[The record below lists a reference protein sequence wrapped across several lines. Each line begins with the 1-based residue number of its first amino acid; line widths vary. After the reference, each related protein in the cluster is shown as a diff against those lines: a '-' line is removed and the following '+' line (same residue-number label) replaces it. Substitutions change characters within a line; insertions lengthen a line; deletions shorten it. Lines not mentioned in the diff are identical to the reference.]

1 MNPNTSK
8 VSAGSPLRFLDAA
21 VLSKMDNLELVART
35 VVEGFISGLHRS
47 PHMGFSVD
55 FAQYRQYV
63 EGDDIRQIDWKVY
76 ARSDRHYV
84 KQYEGETSTNVYL
97 LLDISGSM
105 AYCSDAVS
113 KIDYAS
119 YLTASLAYFAQ
130 RQRDRVGLTTFAAG
144 LVDKLAPRCRREH
157 LLSVLHAIGKVK
169 SDAGTA
175 FGKPLQA
182 LAETIRRRGIVVL
195 ISDLYAP
202 TQEVIRNI
210 RQFRFKGNDIIIF
223 QILDPQEQHF
233 RFSKPVQMVDM
244 ETSRRMIVAPALVRE
259 EYLSKLNSHQDQIR
273 DACGSLGADF
283 LAMETSQPLDLALYR
298 YLSTRR
304 KSM

>member
-1 MNPNTSK
+1 MNPQ
-8 VSAGSPLRFLDAA
+8 AGTASQHTPLRFLDPA
-21 VLSKMDNLELVART
+21 VLSRIGNLELVART

-47 PHMGFSVD
+47 PFLGFSVD
-55 FAQYRQYV
+55 FAQYRQYI

-105 AYCSDAVS
+105 AYRSGSVT
-113 KIDYAS
+113 KMEYARF
-119 YLTASLAYFAQ
+119 LTASLAYLAQ

-144 LVDKLAPRCRREH
+144 LVDKLPPRCRREH
-157 LLSVLHAIGKVK
+157 LLSLLHLIDKAKAE
-169 SDAGTA
+169 AGTA

-195 ISDLYAP
+195 VSDLYAP
-202 TQEVIRNI
+202 TGEILESI
-210 RQFRFKGNDIIIF
+210 RQFRFQGNDVIVV
-223 QILDPQEQHF
+223 QILDPREQ
-233 RFSKPVQMVDM
+233 RFDFSDSVQMVDM
-244 ETSRRMIVAPALVRE
+244 ETRHKMIMDPTMVRAD
-259 EYLSKLNSHQDQIR
+259 YLARLESHQQEIGDI
-273 DACGSLGADF
+273 CGSLGVDF
-283 LAMETSQPLDLALYR
+283 RVLDTSQPLDLVLYG

>member
-1 MNPNTSK
+1 MNPDTRMASG
-8 VSAGSPLRFLDAA
+8 GSPLRFLDPA
-21 VLSKMDNLELVART
+21 VLSKIDNLELVART

-47 PHMGFSVD
+47 PYLGFSVD
-55 FAQYRQYV
+55 FAQYRQYI
-63 EGDDIRQIDWKVY
+63 EGDDIRRIDWKVY

-105 AYCSDAVS
+105 AYRSAAIT

-144 LVDKLAPRCRREH
+144 LVDRLAPRCRREH
-157 LLSVLHAIGKVK
+157 LLSLLHVIGKVRA
-169 SDAGTA
+169 DAGTA
-175 FGKPLQA
+175 FGKPLQV
-182 LAETIRRRGIVVL
+182 LAETIQRRGIVVL

-202 TQEVIRNI
+202 TQEVIESI
-210 RQFRFKGNDIIIF
+210 RQFRFKGNDIIVF
-223 QILDPQEQHF
+223 QILDPQERHF
-233 RFSKPVQMVDM
+233 QFSESFQMVDM
-244 ETSRRMIVAPALVRE
+244 ETSRQLIMDPTLVRE
-259 EYLSKLNSHQDQIR
+259 EYLAQLKSHQEMIKK
-273 DACGSLGADF
+273 ACGSLGGDF
-283 LAMETSQPLDLALYR
+283 LAMDTSQPLDIALHR
-298 YLSTRR
+298 YLSTRQ

>member
-1 MNPNTSK
+1 MNPNTSTA
-8 VSAGSPLRFLDAA
+8 SAGSPLRFLDPA
-21 VLSKMDNLELVART
+21 VLSRMDNLELVART

-47 PHMGFSVD
+47 PHLGFSVD
-55 FAQYRQYV
+55 FAQYRQYI

-105 AYCSDAVS
+105 AYRSATVA

-130 RQRDRVGLTTFAAG
+130 RQQDRVGLTTFAAG

-169 SDAGTA
+169 ADASTA

-202 TQEVIRNI
+202 TREVIHNI
-210 RQFRFKGNDIIIF
+210 RQFRFKGNDIIVF

-233 RFSKPVQMVDM
+233 QFSESVQMVDM
-244 ETSRRMIVAPALVRE
+244 ETSRRMIMDPALVRE
-259 EYLSKLNSHQDQIR
+259 EYLAQLKSHQAQIQ